1 MMLAVVLFI
10 VVLAVL
16 AAWLLRH
23 QGLGEKPWLNEGP
36 SRPGSGVVFAT
47 ASPTKIGLG
56 LFIAVA
62 GSLFALLVSAYAIR
76 MQMADWWALPV
87 PRLLWFNTAVLVL
100 SSGALEGAKH
110 LSRHDDEGGP
120 LTLLLLSGFLA
131 LVFVTGQV
139 LAWRQ
144 LFDEGYGLAANPAN
158 SFFYLAT
165 GLHGLHVLG
174 GLVGLERAAAW
185 AWRGG
190 RGNGAAATGRI
201 ELCAIYWHFLLAVW
215 LVLLAL
221 LAGWAGDF
229 LVICRQLLT

>member
-1 MMLAVVLFI
+1 MLAIVLFI
-10 VVLAVL
+10 VVLAIF
-16 AAWLLRH
+16 AAWILLR
-23 QGLGEKPWLNEGP
+23 QGIGEKPWLNEGP
-36 SRPGSGVVFAT
+36 SGPGSGVAFAT

-62 GSLFALLVSAYAIR
+62 GSLFALLISAYAIR

-87 PRLLWFNTAVLVL
+87 PPLLWFNTAVLVL
-100 SSGALEGAKH
+100 SSGALEGAKY
-110 LSRHDDEGGP
+110 LSRQDDEGAT

-174 GLVGLERAAAW
+174 GVVGLERAAAG
-185 AWRGG
+185 AWRSG
-190 RGNGAAATGRI
+190 RGNIAAATGRI

-229 LVICRQLLT
+229 LAICRQLLT

>member
-1 MMLAVVLFI
+1 MLAIVLFI
-10 VVLAVL
+10 ATLVAA

-23 QGLGEKPWLNEGP
+23 QGIGEKPWLQEGP
-36 SRPGSGVVFAT
+36 TGPASGVAFASAST
-47 ASPTKIGLG
+47 AKIGLG

-62 GSLFALLVSAYAIR
+62 GCLFALLVSAYAIR

-110 LSRHDDEGGP
+110 LSRRDDSEGA

-165 GLHGLHVLG
+165 GLHALHVLG

-185 AWRGG
+185 AWRS
-190 RGNGAAATGRI
+190 RRHDFAAETARI